1 MKWESGPLL
10 FPTRGVR
17 QGDPISPYVFVLCLE
32 KLTHLIAEAVEDGH
46 WQPMRAGRNG
56 PFISHLMFAD
66 DLLLFCRATSDN
78 MRHVIQV
85 LECLCS
91 LSRQKISAE
100 KTVLFYS
107 RNVPE
112 ELRRELVT
120 F

>member
-1 MKWESGPLL
+1 M
-10 FPTRGVR
+10 
-17 QGDPISPYVFVLCLE
+17 LCLE
-32 KLTHLIAEAVEDGH
+32 KLTHFIAEAVEDGH
-46 WQPMRAGRNG
+46 WQSMRAGRNG

-100 KTVLFYS
+100 KTVLFFS
-107 RNVPE
+107 KNVPE
-112 ELRRELVT
+112 ELRHELVT
-120 F
+120 ISSFREVLALGNYLGGSSIRKSPPSQ